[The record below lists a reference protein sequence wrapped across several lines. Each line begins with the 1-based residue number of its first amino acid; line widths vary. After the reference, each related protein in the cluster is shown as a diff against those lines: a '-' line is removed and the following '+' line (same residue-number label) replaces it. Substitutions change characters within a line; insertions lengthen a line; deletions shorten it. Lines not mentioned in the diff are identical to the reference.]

1 MEICCLSGRPQIRH
15 FAQKRQENLV
25 ILPIDKESGARS
37 KELNNRAPL
46 KKKVGLLPPEE
57 TQNSVHDADPAQE

>member
-1 MEICCLSGRPQIRH
+1 MENCCLSGRPQIRH

-46 KKKVGLLPPEE
+46 K
-57 TQNSVHDADPAQE
+57 